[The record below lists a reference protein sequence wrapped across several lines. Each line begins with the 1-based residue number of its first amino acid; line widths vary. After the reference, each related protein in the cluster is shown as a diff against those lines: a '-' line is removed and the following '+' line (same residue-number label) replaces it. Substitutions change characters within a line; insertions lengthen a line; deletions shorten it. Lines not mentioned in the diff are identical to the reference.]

1 MKSKTLLML
10 ISLLACASAHAWDCS
25 YWSQSSAPTA
35 ECYKAPTAAGSTA
48 SATQSQG
55 QGQAQGQVQGQGQG
69 QSQQS
74 ANTNSNKNSNANT
87 NANSN
92 KNSNLNVAGANS
104 AAQSSSSTVSTAS
117 NQGNAQTIEIGGNRV
132 AAASAN
138 AGVGETTAQC
148 RFHDGAG
155 VQLIGLGFSFGKS
168 RADRDCRR
176 LAYAEKLLA
185 MGDTAAANH
194 LLCSIADIREA
205 MGTLEECLGLMNQLH
220 PIATP
225 DTAVTYVT
233 REELAAV
240 IKRGLI
246 K

>member
-1 MKSKTLLML
+1 MKSKTLLVL
-10 ISLLACASAHAWDCS
+10 ISFLGCASAHAWDCS
-25 YWSQSSAPTA
+25 YWSQSSNPSA
-35 ECYKAPTAAGSTA
+35 ECYKAPTTAGSTA

-55 QGQAQGQVQGQGQG
+55 QGQAQGQGQG

-74 ANTNSNKNSNANT
+74 
-87 NANSN
+87 ANSN

-104 AAQSSSSTVSTAS
+104 SSQSASSTAS
-117 NQGNAQTIEIGGNRV
+117 TATNQGNAQTIEIGGNRV

-205 MGTLEECLGLMNQLH
+205 IGTLDECLGLMNQLH
-220 PIATP
+220 PVATP

>member
-1 MKSKTLLML
+1 MKFIVML
-10 ISLLACASAHAWDCS
+10 ICLVSCTTANAWDCS
-25 YWSQSSAPTA
+25 YWQQTTAPTA
-35 ECYKAPTAAGSTA
+35 ECYKAPTTAGSTA

-55 QGQAQGQVQGQGQG
+55 QGQAQGQQQGQGQG
-69 QSQQS
+69 QAQQS
-74 ANTNSNKNSNANT
+74 ANTNSN
-87 NANSN
+87 SN
-92 KNSNLNVAGANS
+92 KNSNLNSSESKSTA
-104 AAQSSSSTVSTAS
+104 SSSTASTAT
-117 NQGNAQTIEIGGNRV
+117 NQGNAQTMEIGGNRV

-205 MGTLEECLGLMNQLH
+205 MGTFDECLGLMNQLH
-220 PIATP
+220 PVATP

-240 IKRGLI
+240 VKRGLI